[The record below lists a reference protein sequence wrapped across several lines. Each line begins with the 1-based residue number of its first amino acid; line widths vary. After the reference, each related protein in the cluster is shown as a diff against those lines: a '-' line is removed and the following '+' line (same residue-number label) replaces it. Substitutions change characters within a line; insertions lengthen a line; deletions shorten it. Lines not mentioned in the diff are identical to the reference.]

1 MTKKEAKKY
10 YLLKN
15 KWDTI
20 NREELY
26 DLIDEIYDDFENR
39 TCKNCKYFKGSN
51 KIANC
56 SNLEVGAMNGGA
68 FIDVDKDFGCNK
80 FEKKI

>member
-1 MTKKEAKKY
+1 MTREEAKKY

-26 DLIDEIYDDFENR
+26 DLIDEIYDNFELSSSLKSSIFFYKFFFY
-39 TCKNCKYFKGSN
+39 C
-51 KIANC
+51 
-56 SNLEVGAMNGGA
+56 
-68 FIDVDKDFGCNK
+68 FINTFWT
-80 FEKKI
+80 